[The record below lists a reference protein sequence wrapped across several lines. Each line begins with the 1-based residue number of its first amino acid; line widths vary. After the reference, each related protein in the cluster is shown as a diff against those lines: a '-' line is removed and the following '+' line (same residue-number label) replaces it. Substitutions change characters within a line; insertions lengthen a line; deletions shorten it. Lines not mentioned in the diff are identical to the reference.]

1 MKEPQL
7 SMRVQEKN
15 TNIPTLDPIFNTTHT
30 CDPIVKINT
39 ENTKK
44 LTPTLKTSSE
54 YPSSFLSET
63 LAQISRKVP

>member
-15 TNIPTLDPIFNTTHT
+15 TNIHTSDPIFNTTRT
-30 CDPIVKINT
+30 CDPIVNTNT
-39 ENTKK
+39 ENIKK
-44 LTPTLKTSSE
+44 LTPTLKPSSK
-54 YPSSFLSET
+54 YPSSFLFET